1 LVNELDPTTF
11 PERVEAV
18 KKAVLAEREFQ
29 HPKSWV
35 ETWLVPWLAHIIDAI
50 SGLGPVIRYALIG
63 AVVVLTLAVVV
74 WVARSLLRVSRRG
87 DAAPAPRTSSGSRP
101 LREERTASELR
112 RAAAH
117 AARSGAFA
125 ESIRLSWMAVI
136 ALLEASDSANR
147 RPHVA
152 RADFEYVADARRAGA
167 PAKAIADLAVEFQRV
182 RFGGIEPNG
191 DSAERCL
198 ELAAA
203 VELWSSGAVSPAGGG
218 HG

>member
-1 LVNELDPTTF
+1 VKNLDPTSF
-11 PERVEAV
+11 PERVDAV

-35 ETWLVPWLAHIIDAI
+35 ETWLVPWLAGIIDRI
-50 SGLGPVIRYALIG
+50 SDLGPVLRYALI
-63 AVVVLTLAVVV
+63 AALVVLTLAIVV
-74 WVARSLLRVSRRG
+74 WVARSLLGISRRG
-87 DAAPAPRTSSGSRP
+87 DVATLPQASSRP
-101 LREERTASELR
+101 LPDERTADELR
-112 RAAAH
+112 RAAAD

-125 ESIRLSWMAVI
+125 ESIRLSWMTVI
-136 ALLEASDSANR
+136 ALLEASTGASG

-182 RFGGIEPNG
+182 RFGGIEPG
-191 DSAERCL
+191 EGSATRCL
-198 ELAAA
+198 ELAQA
-203 VELWSSGAVSPAGGG
+203 VERWGSAPENRAESS

>member
-1 LVNELDPTTF
+1 MKNLDPTTF

-35 ETWLVPWLAHIIDAI
+35 ETWLVPRLAAIIDRI
-50 SGLGPVIRYALIG
+50 SLLGPVLRYALIG
-63 AVVVLTLAVVV
+63 ALVLLTLAIAV

-87 DAAPAPRTSSGSRP
+87 DVDPMPRASSRP
-101 LREERTASELR
+101 LPDERTADQLY
-112 RAAAH
+112 RAAAD
-117 AARSGAFA
+117 AARAGAFA
-125 ESIRLSWMAVI
+125 ESIRFSWMAVI
-136 ALLEASDSANR
+136 TLLEASAGTSG

-182 RFGGIEPNG
+182 RFGGIEPSEG
-191 DSAERCL
+191 SANQCL
-198 ELAAA
+198 ELAHA
-203 VELWSSGAVSPAGGG
+203 VELWGSSANPSGGS